1 MMVAHVTGLEA
12 GDFVH
17 TLGDAHLY
25 TNHLSQARLQLERE
39 PYALPEMVLNPD
51 VTDLF
56 GFRFEDFELKNY
68 LCHDHIKAAVA
79 V

>member
-1 MMVAHVTGLEA
+1 MVAQVTGLTP

-25 TNHLSQARLQLERE
+25 NNHLPQAHKQLSRD
-39 PYALPEMVLNPD
+39 PYQLPTMVLNPEVD
-51 VTDLF
+51 DLLAF
-56 GFRFEDFELKNY
+56 KFEDFELKGY
-68 LCHDHIKAAVA
+68 QSHEHIKAAVA